1 MLGRETLPRQ
11 ELVVALLTACGAGPD
26 EVSRWIEARRRLAA
40 QGARTPKS
48 DDAPRRQDDGD
59 QELEQAASD
68 EQVAARDTGAPTSDS
83 GASGRTGGRQWLLV
97 AAVAVAVAVTTGL
110 ALVVRAVGDNGATR
124 APESGARAGGT
135 SLPPA
140 GYYRIRAVHSDRCL
154 SERHDGQNG
163 NVYQTDCDRIFVD
176 RALDPVGGG
185 YVVRTFHPIEGPGCM
200 GVQGHSEEV
209 GGIVADDFCG
219 SGAEEFT
226 IEAVTTPLPG
236 FRIRPTHSGHCIG
249 VLGGATQDWA
259 PLRQEACDPEAKGQV
274 FHFDSVP
281 TPTSSGTK
289 SNASMRVR
297 S

>member
-11 ELVVALLTACGAGPD
+11 ELVVTLLTACGAGPD
-26 EVSRWIEARRRLAA
+26 EVSMWIEARRRLAV
-40 QGARTPKS
+40 QGARPPKG
-48 DDAPRRQDDGD
+48 DDAPRRQNDAG
-59 QELEQAASD
+59 QAAASD
-68 EQVAARDTGAPTSDS
+68 EKVTARDVDDIREPTSDDRDVP
-83 GASGRTGGRQWLLV
+83 ARTGGRQWLLG
-97 AAVAVAVAVTTGL
+97 AAVAVAVAATTGL
-110 ALVVRAVGDNGATR
+110 ALVVRAVFDNGETR
-124 APESGARAGGT
+124 APANGAGATGAGAG
-135 SLPPA
+135 LPPA
-140 GYYRIRAVHSDRCL
+140 GYYRIRAAHSDRCL
-154 SERHDGQNG
+154 SERHDGENG

-236 FRIRPTHSGHCIG
+236 FRMRSTHSGHCIG

-274 FHFDSVP
+274 FHFDPVP
-281 TPTSSGTK
+281 TPIPT
-289 SNASMRVR
+289 
-297 S
+297 